1 MPDPVTVDHGGLTV
15 TTNTATEADLR
26 AELTRGD
33 AAPET
38 ATPALPLEGTASEPP
53 PKERDEKGRFVKRD
67 PDAATAPA
75 TAAPSEPPP
84 PAEEK
89 PAHPRHDPIMRMKQA
104 VERQAAAER
113 RAAAL
118 EAELARLRQPVT
130 APVTPPE
137 YGAPQNSGQNLN
149 LNGNHEPQFEQF
161 AQEPDPYTAYMQAW
175 ARWDHARQIDER
187 FARYQ
192 AEQAAKAQHETFTA
206 RVKEGAQK
214 YPDWQEALTQ
224 ADTLGLQVS
233 AVMTQAITQSP
244 RAADVV
250 HFLATHPEEC
260 IQLAEES
267 IQTPVDAAPVMRR
280 LLESRLAPAA
290 AASNGAGT
298 ASRALT
304 STAKPPVTPVGSSP
318 VVSDAPPGDDASAA
332 EHARYWNRKLK
343 VPGTR

>member
-33 AAPET
+33 AAPE
-38 ATPALPLEGTASEPP
+38 AAPDKSEAAPAEPP
-53 PKERDEKGRFVKRD
+53 PPVRDEKGRFVKSDRPQLEVSKLP
-67 PDAATAPA
+67 PDVEAKVEALVD
-75 TAAPSEPPP
+75 EQ
-84 PAEEK
+84 K
-89 PAHPRHDPIMRMKQA
+89 PASPRHDPIMRMKQA

-118 EAELARLRQPVT
+118 EAELARLRPPVT
-130 APVTPPE
+130 SPVTPPE
-137 YGAPQNSGQNLN
+137 YAQPPAT
-149 LNGNHEPQFEQF
+149 NGTGEPQFESF
-161 AQEPDPYTAYMQAW
+161 AQEADPYTAYLQAW

-233 AVMTQAITQSP
+233 AVMTQAITQSA